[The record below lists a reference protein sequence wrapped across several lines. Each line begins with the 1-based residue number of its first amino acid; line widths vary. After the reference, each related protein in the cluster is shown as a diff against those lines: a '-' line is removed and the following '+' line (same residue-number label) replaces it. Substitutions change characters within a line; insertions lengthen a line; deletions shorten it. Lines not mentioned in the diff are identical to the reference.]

1 MKKGKKYLDREAI
14 SDHKLLRNPNKDS
27 MCTQNASHA
36 HTHTYTHIN
45 TYILTCIQEK
55 GE

>member
-1 MKKGKKYLDREAI
+1 MKKVKYLDREAI
-14 SDHKLLRNPNKDS
+14 SDHKLLRNPNKDP